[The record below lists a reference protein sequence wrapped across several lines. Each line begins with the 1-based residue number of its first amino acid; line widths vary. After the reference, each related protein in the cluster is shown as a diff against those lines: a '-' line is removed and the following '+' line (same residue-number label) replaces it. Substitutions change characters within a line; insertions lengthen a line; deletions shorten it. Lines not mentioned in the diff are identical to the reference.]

1 MRRATIDRI
10 GHAVTAGAVL
20 ATHVVLIWIAIQV
33 HSHYS
38 VGRRSLDSAEPVI
51 ATLIERPRNLSLGPV
66 PIQLRTEVVLRLQRL
81 APKIPD
87 IPVDAELTTT
97 DGLPQAASAPATR
110 QADTGLDGNAS
121 ASSGHIGGGYVPML
135 LQRVVPKYPTRSARL
150 REEGATGVH
159 IRVEESGRVTEVRV
173 TRSSG
178 SRRLDDAAI
187 DAVRKWK
194 FARMPQGAA
203 PNGAWVASELRFIL
217 YRFTYSRLDN
227 DATEDL
233 YVEEVKVGASDEAA
247 PGSEAALG
255 RFIAEMR
262 AGSLAGHAA
271 GANRAAAA
279 KMRAALE
286 EWGEVKSIRFTG
298 SAGGP
303 QWLAYEMDGNR
314 RGFVRPTVEVKWNMF
329 EVLHQN
335 TTSEWLI
342 AVDRDGTI
350 WTARTSRAP
359 WL

>member
-1 MRRATIDRI
+1 MQRATINRI
-10 GHAVTAGAVL
+10 DHAVTAGAVL
-20 ATHVVLIWIAIQV
+20 AAHAVLVWIAMQM
-33 HSHYS
+33 HAHYS
-38 VGRRSLDSAEPVI
+38 IGTGSLASAEPVI
-51 ATLIERPRNLSLGPV
+51 ATLIERSRNLSFGPV
-66 PIQLRTEVVLRLQRL
+66 PVEVRTEDVLRLQRL

-87 IPVDAELTTT
+87 IPVDIELTMA
-97 DGLPQAASAPATR
+97 DALPQAASAPATR
-110 QADTGLDGNAS
+110 QANAGLDGNAS
-121 ASSGHIGGGYVPML
+121 LSSGHAGGGYVPML
-135 LQRVVPKYPTRSARL
+135 VQRVVPKYPTRSVRL

-159 IRVEESGRVTEVRV
+159 IRVEESGRVAEVKV

-178 SRRLDDAAI
+178 SARLDDAAI

-227 DATEDL
+227 DATEGL
-233 YVEEVKVGASDEAA
+233 YVEEVKVGAADEAA
-247 PGSEAALG
+247 PGSQEALG

-262 AGSLAGHAA
+262 AGNLAGNAA
-271 GANRAAAA
+271 GANRSEVA

-286 EWGEVKSIRFTG
+286 EWGEVQSIRFTG

-303 QWLAYEMDGNR
+303 QWLGYEVEKNR
-314 RGFVRPTVEVKWNMF
+314 PGHLRPTVEVRWNMF

>member
-10 GHAVTAGAVL
+10 DHAVTAGAVL
-20 ATHVVLIWIAIQV
+20 AAHAALIWIAVQV
-33 HSHYS
+33 HAHYY
-38 VGRRSLDSAEPVI
+38 VGRQSLAFAEPVI
-51 ATLIERPRNLSLGPV
+51 ATLIERPRNLSFGPV
-66 PIQLRTEVVLRLQRL
+66 PIEVRTEDVLRLQRL

-87 IPVDAELTTT
+87 IPVDIELMTT
-97 DGLPQAASAPATR
+97 DALPQVASAPPTR
-110 QADTGLDGNAS
+110 QVDAGLDGNAS
-121 ASSGHIGGGYVPML
+121 ASSGHTGGGYVPML
-135 LQRVVPKYPTRSARL
+135 IQRVVPKYPTRSARL

-159 IRVEESGRVTEVRV
+159 IRVEESGRVAEIRV
-173 TRSSG
+173 ARSSG

-227 DATEDL
+227 DAAEGL
-233 YVEEVKVGASDEAA
+233 YVEEVKVGASDEAT
-247 PGSEAALG
+247 PGSQEALG
-255 RFIAEMR
+255 RFIAEVR
-262 AGSLAGHAA
+262 AGSLAGDAA
-271 GANRAAAA
+271 GANRSEVE

-286 EWGEVKSIRFTG
+286 EWGEVQSIRFTG

-303 QWLAYEMDGNR
+303 QWLGYEVERNR
-314 RGFVRPTVEVKWNMF
+314 PGHLRPSVEVRWNMF